1 MNEQV
6 TNKYNSKQ
14 ERLIL
19 PAYGRNIQSMVE
31 YCKTI
36 SDKEE
41 RQWCAETIIRVM
53 GNIYPDYR
61 DEEHNSPILW
71 NHLAV
76 MADFGLDIDYP
87 VEIYKTQGMLS
98 RPQPVDYP
106 NQDIIYRHYGRIIQQ
121 LIEEV
126 KNLPEGKEKEDLVLL
141 IANRMKAN
149 YITWNKS
156 FVSDRQI
163 FKDLFELSDGQIRLD
178 AEHCTL
184 NAGTES
190 DNNTKKN
197 KKK

>member
-1 MNEQV
+1 
-6 TNKYNSKQ
+6 
-14 ERLIL
+14 
-19 PAYGRNIQSMVE
+19 
-31 YCKTI
+31 
-36 SDKEE
+36 
-41 RQWCAETIIRVM
+41 
-53 GNIYPDYR
+53 
-61 DEEHNSPILW
+61 
-71 NHLAV
+71 
-76 MADFGLDIDYP
+76 
-87 VEIYKTQGMLS
+87 MLS

-126 KNLPEGKEKEDLVLL
+126 KNLPEGKEKEELVLL
-141 IANRMKAN
+141 IANRMKTN

>member
-106 NQDIIYRHYGRIIQQ
+106 NQDILSIVITDGLSNSSLKRLRICRKARKR
-121 LIEEV
+121 
-126 KNLPEGKEKEDLVLL
+126 KNWCCLLP
-141 IANRMKAN
+141 
-149 YITWNKS
+149 
-156 FVSDRQI
+156 
-163 FKDLFELSDGQIRLD
+163 
-178 AEHCTL
+178 
-184 NAGTES
+184 TE
-190 DNNTKKN
+190 
-197 KKK
+197 